1 VEDSLDVTENKD
13 AANEYATSRSRDS
26 SRKKKHSEPPLE
38 LYKAAVLALLTDW
51 VEEEYDSF
59 VKGLNTFDYEP
70 NVQKRLQLIQDKYLP
85 QKTLDELNAINETI
99 EQQANARRRK
109 RIRLDDDRSS
119 STDDLFASDMM
130 GLHHRGDTFSSGEFA
145 TSTMTER
152 GGESVE
158 SMRRT
163 LMRGRPLEPS
173 TTQAMGHGR
182 RASLPAF
189 PVSRSFYNYSGYS
202 HHQRHHEE
210 PEQASAHGYYFPPS
224 TQSAAA
230 PSLSDSVDSAFSNF
244 SQITRHA
251 PANFAIP
258 LSPPSAITGRR
269 MSTPHIAESFA
280 IKQELNGMGTRS
292 RYSLQFD
299 STSHQDPSTYTEP
312 QHSAVDAQPAELSD
326 HPQHN
331 SPMSTERRPSLHLD
345 PSEYRSVDY
354 RSQAQNGRY
363 LEHQASQS
371 NATVYQQR
379 RSNEFDFH
387 RSLEQGNAG
396 QAQRRPSMDT
406 YPAQHHSDSQ
416 ASSGNM
422 QQQQEQAT
430 GGGST
435 YGEETM
441 PHTWSSRILEMNS
454 AGEQAPED
462 YNLPPAEDSS
472 NLALS

>member
-1 VEDSLDVTENKD
+1 MYVAFSVHSQRACAL
-13 AANEYATSRSRDS
+13 AAACFSPAFPCTR
-26 SRKKKHSEPPLE
+26 
-38 LYKAAVLALLTDW
+38 
-51 VEEEYDSF
+51 
-59 VKGLNTFDYEP
+59 
-70 NVQKRLQLIQDKYLP
+70 
-85 QKTLDELNAINETI
+85 NETI

-280 IKQELNGMGTRS
+280 IVQSCASPPLLDALTLDLPCAREQKQELNGMGTRS

-326 HPQHN
+326 HPQ
-331 SPMSTERRPSLHLD
+331 
-345 PSEYRSVDY
+345 V
-354 RSQAQNGRY
+354 
-363 LEHQASQS
+363 
-371 NATVYQQR
+371 
-379 RSNEFDFH
+379 
-387 RSLEQGNAG
+387 
-396 QAQRRPSMDT
+396 
-406 YPAQHHSDSQ
+406 
-416 ASSGNM
+416 
-422 QQQQEQAT
+422 
-430 GGGST
+430 
-435 YGEETM
+435 
-441 PHTWSSRILEMNS
+441 ILN
-454 AGEQAPED
+454 
-462 YNLPPAEDSS
+462 
-472 NLALS
+472 